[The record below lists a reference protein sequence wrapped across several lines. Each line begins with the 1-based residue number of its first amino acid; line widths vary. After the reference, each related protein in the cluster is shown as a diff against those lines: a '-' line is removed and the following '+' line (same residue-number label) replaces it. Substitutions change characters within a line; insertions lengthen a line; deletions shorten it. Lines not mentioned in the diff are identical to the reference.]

1 MSKRNKRRKTGLSPG
16 SLVFEGQQKL
26 ENTFTRTILF
36 DEDKVLEGN
45 LEDLFL
51 QWKQGQSKLWVDI
64 RGIHDSVYM
73 ERIGNMFGI
82 DALALEDIQETRQ
95 RTKIDLYD
103 HSIFVIIQN
112 SSYTIGLEK
121 PYQEQIALFATDRVL
136 ISFQEDEEDSFP
148 MIKKRMEPTHSRM
161 RSKNIDYLLY
171 AMLDYQIDK
180 HFVIMDELN
189 EELNSLEDR
198 IHEEELGSITRTT
211 FRLRSILLQLRK
223 NIYPLRDDLSKLL
236 RAESLLVDEK
246 NLKYIRDLEDHT
258 IQIIEII
265 DNQREL
271 INGLKDLAVNQTSLI
286 LNKDMKWL
294 AAVSTISIPILFL
307 TGVYGMNFEF
317 MPELKWK
324 FGYPLWWI
332 TTLCIISFLVY
343 YFRNKKMI

>member
-1 MSKRNKRRKTGLSPG
+1 
-16 SLVFEGQQKL
+16 VFEGQQKL

>member
-1 MSKRNKRRKTGLSPG
+1 MAKRNKRRKTGLSPG

-26 ENTFTRTILF
+26 ENTFTRAILF
-36 DEDKVLEGN
+36 DEETLKEGSLEE
-45 LEDLFL
+45 LHL
-51 QWKQGQSKLWVDI
+51 QWKNSKSKLWVDI
-64 RGIHDSVYM
+64 RGIHDSVYLQG
-73 ERIGNMFGI
+73 IGNMFGI

-103 HSIFVIIQN
+103 NSIFIIIQ
-112 SSYTIGLEK
+112 STDYSIGMEK
-121 PYQEQIALFATDRVL
+121 PYQEQIAIFASDRLL
-136 ISFQEDEEDSFP
+136 ISFQEDEDDSFP
-148 MIKKRMEPTHSRM
+148 MIRKRMEPLHSRM
-161 RSKNIDYLLY
+161 RSNNTDYLLY

-180 HFVIMDELN
+180 HFLIMDELN
-189 EELNSLEDR
+189 DELNALEDS
-198 IHEEELGSITRTT
+198 IHEQELSTITQTT

-223 NIYPLRDDLSKLL
+223 NIYPLRDELYKLL
-236 RAESLLVDEK
+236 RAESELVDEK

-324 FGYPLWWI
+324 YGYPLWWI
-332 TTLCIISFLVY
+332 TTLCIISVLVY